1 MMRSTDLISYQTIV
15 AAQKGDPDAMREI
28 LQHYAP
34 YIKHF
39 SQRHYHDDYGN
50 TITLIDDDI
59 QQQIEMKLMYEIV
72 FHFNCTSLPEGE
84 TLEL

>member
-1 MMRSTDLISYQTIV
+1 MIRSTDLISYQTIV
-15 AAQKGDPDAMREI
+15 AAQKGDPDAMREM

-59 QQQIEMKLMYEIV
+59 RQQIEG
-72 FHFNCTSLPEGE
+72 SLV
-84 TLEL
+84 